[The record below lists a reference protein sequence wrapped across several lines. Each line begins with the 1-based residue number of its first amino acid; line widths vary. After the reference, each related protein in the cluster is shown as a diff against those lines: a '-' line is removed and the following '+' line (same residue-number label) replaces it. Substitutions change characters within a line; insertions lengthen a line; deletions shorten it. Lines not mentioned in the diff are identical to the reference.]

1 MTTSTNHWC
10 PIYQHCYKA
19 NYDDVVFKSS
29 NTAGLGV
36 VIRDCQGDILGAM
49 SVRVPLPHSVLEVEA
64 FACRHAVFFAIDLG
78 LHEVIFEVD
87 SAIINQAINSSLS
100 SPALYGHIVD
110 DILHLTLQLRSH
122 KFSQVSRCCN
132 KVADAFA
139 KKARDGLD
147 FKIWVD
153 DVPGDIIPLALFDV
167 S

>member
-1 MTTSTNHWC
+1 
-10 PIYQHCYKA
+10 
-19 NYDDVVFKSS
+19 
-29 NTAGLGV
+29 
-36 VIRDCQGDILGAM
+36 M
-49 SVRVPLPHSVLEVEA
+49 SVRIPLPHSVPKVEA
-64 FACRHAVFFAIDLG
+64 LACRHAVSFAVDLG
-78 LHEVIFEVD
+78 LQEIIFEGD

-167 S
+167 SYFLCFSFSLIKAPVFRTGFSKKNYFMNN